1 MAFKDKLDKLAE
13 HLADKAI
20 LNDTPYSES
29 IDAFKELR
37 AYYATILKETKP
49 EDATNDN
56 KSFGDFQRKVQQAS
70 EHNNGKVRSR
80 RTDS

>member
-1 MAFKDKLDKLAE
+1 MPFKDKLDKLAE

-20 LNDTPYSES
+20 QGTTPYAES

-37 AYYATILKETKP
+37 AYYATIMKETKP
-49 EDATNDN
+49 EEPNDN

-80 RTDS
+80 RADS